1 MAATP
6 MMHPI
11 VLWAQRKDK
20 IFLTIEIE
28 DSKDSEFK
36 WDPSKL
42 TFKGHGGP
50 ENTLFECSLE
60 FNKEIDTEG
69 IRRVANTRFPQFVIP
84 KKANEPGFWPRLLKD
99 PKKAPWVK
107 VDFNRWK
114 DEDESDDDFGMGG
127 GMGGMGGGGGGGDF
141 ESMMQNMGGMGG
153 MGGFDRPDLDDF
165 PDSDDEDLPDLEDDK
180 PAEHIGKGKK
190 STDEEEEKKAVENSD
205 AKHDA
210 SATA

>member
-1 MAATP
+1 
-6 MMHPI
+6 MHPI

-28 DSKDSEFK
+28 DSKDVEFK
-36 WDPSKL
+36 WEPSKL

-50 ENTLFECSLE
+50 ENTLFESSLE
-60 FNKEIDTEG
+60 FNKEIDPEG
-69 IRRVANTRFPQFVIP
+69 IKRAANTRYPQFVIP
-84 KKANEPGFWPRLLKD
+84 KKANEQGFWPRLLKD
-99 PKKAPWVK
+99 SKKAPWVK

-114 DEDESDDDFGMGG
+114 DEDESDDDMGMG
-127 GMGGMGGGGGGGDF
+127 MGMGGGGGGGDF
-141 ESMMQNMGGMGG
+141 ESMMQNMGGG

-165 PDSDDEDLPDLEDDK
+165 QDSDDEDLPDLEDDK
-180 PAEHIGKGKK
+180 PPTEHVGKK
-190 STDEEEEKKAVENSD
+190 STDEEEEKKEKAKENAD